1 MTVASGN
8 NHCRSP
14 RSHGIVVTGPMAEKS
29 ILQGDLSKIQLPDVL
44 SFLAM
49 IRQTGKLV
57 VRRTQPQLDRS
68 IHWKEGEII
77 FASSSS
83 PEHSLGQFLLRNG
96 KITQDQYDESKRRV
110 TPQLRH
116 GKLLV
121 QMGALSPKDL
131 WWGVKNQVLEIIYS
145 LFTWKDGEFFFV
157 ESSEE
162 LAQERI
168 VLQINTSSVIM
179 EGIRR
184 LDEGAR
190 IREKIP
196 TLDLVFTRVIGVIPD
211 FKELDMN
218 ETEIAIFN
226 DIDGRRTIRELTG
239 RSDLT
244 EFEVTRI
251 LFQLLSA
258 RLIEPV
264 SEEKGFR
271 PVFLDVEDS
280 PELLKVISTYNDMF
294 GRLFEALEKR
304 VGEDQARDIFMTI
317 LQNAE
322 TDELWSGVFF
332 DQFGRF
338 DENMLIA
345 NISELPFEK
354 RKAVL
359 DEGLNTL
366 LSVQLFEV
374 SQHLDSAGKVD
385 VFRFI
390 SDQKASLEKATA

>member
-1 MTVASGN
+1 M
-8 NHCRSP
+8 P
-14 RSHGIVVTGPMAEKS
+14 EKR
-29 ILQGDLSKIQLPDVL
+29 ILQGDLSRIEVPDVL
-44 SFLAM
+44 SFVAM
-49 IRQTGKLV
+49 IRETGKLV
-57 VRRTQPQLDRS
+57 IRNQDLERA
-68 IHWKEGEII
+68 IYWKDGDIV

-96 KITQDQYDESKRRV
+96 KITREQYEESKRRV

-121 QMGALSPKDL
+121 QMGAISPKDL

-145 LFTWKDGEFFFV
+145 VVGWKEGEFAFHD
-157 ESSEE
+157 SDDE

-184 LDEGAR
+184 LDESAR
-190 IREKIP
+190 IKEKIP
-196 TLDLVFTRVIGVIPD
+196 SADLVFAKVPGGVAD
-211 FKELDMN
+211 LRSLDMN
-218 ETEIAIFN
+218 EAEIDVYRN
-226 DIDGRRTIRELTG
+226 IDGKLSVRELAG

-244 EFEVTRI
+244 EFEVARI
-251 LFQLLSA
+251 MFHLLSA
-258 RLIEPV
+258 RLIEPAP
-264 SEEKGFR
+264 EEKSFR

-294 GRLFEALEKR
+294 GRLFEALQNT
-304 VGEDQARDIFMTI
+304 VGEDEARDIFMTI

-322 TDELWSGVFF
+322 TDELWAGVFF
-332 DQFGRF
+332 DQYGRF

-345 NISELPFEK
+345 NISELPFER

-374 SQHLDSAGKVD
+374 SQHLDAAGKVD

-390 SDQKASLEKATA
+390 SDQKAAIDKVTA

>member
-1 MTVASGN
+1 M
-8 NHCRSP
+8 P
-14 RSHGIVVTGPMAEKS
+14 EKP
-29 ILQGDLSKIQLPDVL
+29 ILQGDLSRIQLPDVL
-44 SFLAM
+44 SFMAM
-49 IRQTGKLV
+49 IRQSGKLV
-57 VRRTQPQLDRS
+57 VRRGELERG
-68 IHWKEGEII
+68 IHWKDGEIV
-77 FASSSS
+77 FATSTS

-96 KITQDQYDESKRRV
+96 KITQEQYEESKRRV

-121 QMGALSPKDL
+121 QMGAISPKDL
-131 WWGVKNQVLEIIYS
+131 WWGVKNQVLEIMYS
-145 LFTWKDGEFFFV
+145 LFSWKDGEFSFFD
-157 ESSEE
+157 SSED

-184 LDEGAR
+184 LDESAR
-190 IREKIP
+190 IKEKVP
-196 TLDLVFTRVIGVIPD
+196 NLDIVFMKVPGVTPD
-211 FKELDMN
+211 FSDLDMN
-218 ETEIAIFN
+218 DTEVALYN
-226 DIDGRRTIRELTG
+226 NIDGKLNVRELTG

-251 LFQLLSA
+251 LFQLVSA
-258 RLIEPV
+258 RLIEVAP
-264 SEEKGFR
+264 EEKSFR

-294 GRLFEALEKR
+294 GRLFEALEKT
-304 VGEDQARDIFMTI
+304 VGEEQARDIFMTV

-322 TDELWSGVFF
+322 TDELWTGVFF
-332 DQFGRF
+332 DQYGRF

-374 SQHLDSAGKVD
+374 SQHLDQAGKVD

-390 SDQKASLEKATA
+390 SDQKANLEKATA

>member
-1 MTVASGN
+1 M
-8 NHCRSP
+8 P
-14 RSHGIVVTGPMAEKS
+14 EKS

-44 SFLAM
+44 SFVAM
-49 IRQTGKLV
+49 IRETGKLV
-57 VRRTQPQLDRS
+57 VRRGILERA
-68 IHWKEGEII
+68 IHWNNGEIV
-77 FASSSS
+77 FATSSS

-96 KITQDQYDESKRRV
+96 KITQEQYDESKRRV

-131 WWGVKNQVLEIIYS
+131 WWGVKNQVLEILYS
-145 LFTWKDGEFFFV
+145 LFGWKDGEFAFYDGADDL
-157 ESSEE
+157 S
-162 LAQERI
+162 QERI
-168 VLQINTSSVIM
+168 VLHINTSSVIM

-184 LDEGAR
+184 LDESER

-196 TLDLVFTRVIGVIPD
+196 DLDIVFAKVPGGVPNFAD
-211 FKELDMN
+211 LDMSDN
-218 ETEIAIFN
+218 EVAIYN
-226 DIDGRRTIRELTG
+226 DIDGKLNVRELTG
-239 RSDLT
+239 RSELT

-258 RLIEPV
+258 RIIEQAP
-264 SEEKGFR
+264 EEKPFR

-294 GRLFEALEKR
+294 GRLFEALEKS
-304 VGEDQARDIFMTI
+304 VGEDQARDIFMTV

-322 TDELWSGVFF
+322 TDELWAGVFF
-332 DQFGRF
+332 DQYGRF

-374 SQHLDSAGKVD
+374 SQHLDQAGKVD

>member
-1 MTVASGN
+1 M
-8 NHCRSP
+8 P
-14 RSHGIVVTGPMAEKS
+14 EKA
-29 ILQGDLSKIQLPDVL
+29 ILQGDLKKIQLPDVL
-44 SFLAM
+44 SFMAM
-49 IRQTGKLV
+49 IRESGKLQLV
-57 VRRTQPQLDRS
+57 NGELERT
-68 IHWKEGEII
+68 IHWKEGEIV
-77 FASSSS
+77 FASSNST
-83 PEHSLGQFLLRNG
+83 EHSLGQFLLRNG
-96 KITQDQYDESKRRV
+96 KITREQYEESKRRV
-110 TPQLRH
+110 SPQVRH

-121 QMGALSPKDL
+121 QMGAISPKDL

-145 LFTWKDGEFFFV
+145 LFGWNDGEFAFYN
-157 ESSEE
+157 SNEE

-184 LDEGAR
+184 LDESAH

-196 TLDLVFTRVIGVIPD
+196 SLDVVFAKVHGTVPD
-211 FKELDMN
+211 FKGLDLS
-218 ETEIAIFN
+218 EGEIGVYKN
-226 DIDGRRTIRELTG
+226 IDGKLNVRELTG

-258 RLIEPV
+258 RLIEV
-264 SEEKGFR
+264 VKEEEKTFR

-294 GRLFEALEKR
+294 GRLFESLEKQ

-322 TDELWSGVFF
+322 TDELWAGVFF
-332 DQFGRF
+332 DQYGRF

-345 NISELPFEK
+345 NISELPFER

-374 SQHLDSAGKVD
+374 SQHLDQAGKVD

-390 SDQKASLEKATA
+390 SDQKASLEKTAV

>member
-1 MTVASGN
+1 M
-8 NHCRSP
+8 P
-14 RSHGIVVTGPMAEKS
+14 EKS
-29 ILQGDLSKIQLPDVL
+29 ILQGDLSRIQLPDVL
-44 SFLAM
+44 SFMAM
-49 IRQTGKLV
+49 IRQSGKLV
-57 VRRTQPQLDRS
+57 VRRGQLERA
-68 IHWKEGEII
+68 IHWKDGEIV
-77 FASSSS
+77 FANSNS

-96 KITQDQYDESKRRV
+96 KINQEQYEESKRRV
-110 TPQLRH
+110 TAQLRH

-121 QMGALSPKDL
+121 QMGAISPKDL
-131 WWGVKNQVLEIIYS
+131 WWGVKNQVLEIMYS
-145 LFTWKDGEFFFV
+145 LFTWKDGDFSFFD
-157 ESSEE
+157 SSED

-184 LDEGAR
+184 LDESAR
-190 IREKIP
+190 IKEKIP
-196 TLDLVFTRVIGVIPD
+196 NLEIVFMRVPGGTPD
-211 FKELDMN
+211 FAELDMS
-218 ETEIAIFN
+218 ETEIALYN
-226 DIDGRRTIRELTG
+226 NIDGKLNVRELTG

-244 EFEVTRI
+244 EFEVARI
-251 LFQLLSA
+251 LFQLVSA
-258 RLIEPV
+258 RLIEPAP
-264 SEEKGFR
+264 EERGFR
-271 PVFLDVEDS
+271 PIFLDVEDS

-294 GRLFEALEKR
+294 GRLFEALEKT
-304 VGEDQARDIFMTI
+304 VGEDQARDVFMTI

-322 TDELWSGVFF
+322 TDELWAGVFF
-332 DQFGRF
+332 DQYGRF

-374 SQHLDSAGKVD
+374 SQHLDQAGKVD

>member
-1 MTVASGN
+1 M
-8 NHCRSP
+8 P
-14 RSHGIVVTGPMAEKS
+14 DKP

-44 SFLAM
+44 SFMAM
-49 IRQTGKLV
+49 IRETGKLQL
-57 VRRTQPQLDRS
+57 RSAGLERT

-77 FASSSS
+77 FASSNS

-96 KITQDQYDESKRRV
+96 KITRDQYEETKRRV

-121 QMGALSPKDL
+121 QMGAISPKDL

-145 LFTWKDGEFFFV
+145 LFGWKDGEFAFFDTN
-157 ESSEE
+157 EN

-184 LDEGAR
+184 LDESAR

-196 TLDLVFTRVIGVIPD
+196 DLDVVFAKVPNVTPDFDNLDLSDG
-211 FKELDMN
+211 
-218 ETEIAIFN
+218 EITVYHA
-226 DIDGRRTIRELTG
+226 IDGIMNVRELTG

-251 LFQLLSA
+251 LFQLLTA
-258 RLIEPV
+258 RLIEV
-264 SEEKGFR
+264 VKEEEKSFR

-294 GRLFEALEKR
+294 GRLFESLEKQ

-322 TDELWSGVFF
+322 TDELWAGVFF
-332 DQFGRF
+332 DQYGRF

-345 NISELPFEK
+345 NISELPFER

-374 SQHLDSAGKVD
+374 SQHLDQAGKVD

-390 SDQKASLEKATA
+390 SDQKASLEKAAV